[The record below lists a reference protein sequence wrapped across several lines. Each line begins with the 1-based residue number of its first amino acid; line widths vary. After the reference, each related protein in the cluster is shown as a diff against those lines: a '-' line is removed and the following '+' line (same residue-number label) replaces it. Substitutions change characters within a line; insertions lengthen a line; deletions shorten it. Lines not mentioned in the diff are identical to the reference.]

1 MREKTLNKM
10 KCCHKMMRE
19 MRIRNKLNRTG
30 KLHIQTA
37 QAITVSLSK
46 ISAIKIVKSEKP

>member
-1 MREKTLNKM
+1 
-10 KCCHKMMRE
+10 MMRE